1 MKGTTQ
7 EAITKEV
14 IDIAAKKLG
23 VKHGDISFEVGG
35 SFIVL
40 VHNYVIMSLVSSLGF
55 LEEKISTCSWQGWK
69 SDSLTAICI
78 VKKHLYLHQ
87 PLTSPFSEYYF
98 RKDATI

>member
-23 VKHGDISFEVGG
+23 VKDGEISFEVGG

-40 VHNYVIMSLVSSLGF
+40 IPR
-55 LEEKISTCSWQGWK
+55 
-69 SDSLTAICI
+69 
-78 VKKHLYLHQ
+78 YL
-87 PLTSPFSEYYF
+87 
-98 RKDATI
+98 